1 MSGLDRV
8 CLWVSDF
15 TVVFSSVYVQVYA
28 IISHGQRCSFMF
40 RIFFY
45 LSFHFLARYHPRS
58 NLRFFY
64 LLRAHSRYLY
74 QMCCITLFFSS
85 VPFHTLYFF
94 SQCTLFFLYVTHDT
108 YLKYMYFF
116 WDI

>member
-58 NLRFFY
+58 NLRFF
-64 LLRAHSRYLY
+64 LLTAGSLTVSLSNVLY
-74 QMCCITLFFSS
+74 YSFFSS

-94 SQCTLFFLYVTHDT
+94 SQCTLFFFFYTLLMTHT
-108 YLKYMYFF
+108 
-116 WDI
+116 